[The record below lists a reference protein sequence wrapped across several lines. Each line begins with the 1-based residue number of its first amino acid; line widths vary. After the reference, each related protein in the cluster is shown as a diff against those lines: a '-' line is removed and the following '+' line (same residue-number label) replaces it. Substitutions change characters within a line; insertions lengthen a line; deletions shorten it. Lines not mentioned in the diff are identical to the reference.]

1 LVRCTDIS
9 VEFLTPCGSGDDTS
23 PDGRLATV
31 GVPAGAEMDEV
42 RIIGVVHR
50 LASIIDAE
58 RELPADR
65 RTSVSR

>member
-1 LVRCTDIS
+1 VS
-9 VEFLTPCGSGDDTS
+9 AGD
-23 PDGRLATV
+23 
-31 GVPAGAEMDEV
+31 EMDEV